1 MNNLENIKNQIE
13 DLNKIS
19 NLKDKITSMK
29 EIKELID
36 TEQKKSEKIMKKLND
51 FKSKESEK
59 YKKKSLNKL
68 QKLFDETDDF
78 DKKLELYSQ
87 ICFKIDNIE
96 KELFGEMKNSDS
108 EEIEFDSDSD
118 D

>member
-1 MNNLENIKNQIE
+1 MSKLEDIKNQI
-13 DLNKIS
+13 DALNKMS
-19 NLKDKITSMK
+19 NLKDKIVSMK

-36 TEQKKSEKIMKKLND
+36 EEQKKSEKIMKKLND
-51 FKSKESEK
+51 FKSKEIDK

-68 QKLFDETDDF
+68 QKLFDDSNDF
-78 DKKLELYSQ
+78 DKKLEVYSQ
-87 ICFKIDNIE
+87 ICFKIDKIE
-96 KELFGEMKNSDS
+96 KELFGEIINSDS